1 MARDGAH
8 ADGGLRGS
16 VYIDELNSRRP
27 SPRHLNRARLSA
39 DDDDLHQALGRL
51 KRSERELLYLAI
63 VESYT
68 ATEIAEITGRP
79 RGTVLSTLHRSK
91 QKLRDLLTR
100 GEKGIVS

>member
-1 MARDGAH
+1 VGFEALDA
-8 ADGGLRGS
+8 
-16 VYIDELNSRRP
+16 VELP
-27 SPRHLNRARLSA
+27 AVEAPRQPA